1 MITIYSVNPETGALY
16 TDEKQRFYIDA
27 ELLRERAIAI
37 KTMHLLDRIAS
48 IAGYGSRESMIT
60 SLRCSGVTADVLD
73 SWIMTGKLTELLE
86 KLPA

>member
-16 TDEKQRFYIDA
+16 TDKKQHFYIDA
-27 ELLRERAIAI
+27 DLLRERAIAI
-37 KTMHLLDRIAS
+37 KTTHLLGRVAK
-48 IAGYGSRESMIT
+48 IAGYGSRENMMT
-60 SLRCSGVTADVLD
+60 SLRCSGVTADVLE